1 MIGQVVSHYRILEPL
16 GEGGMGTVYIAED
29 LHLGR
34 RVAIKFPTVTSDKHH
49 FRARFLR
56 EARAVSSLSHP
67 HIAAIYDYGETSDG
81 DPFLVMELVE
91 GVSLSDLMH
100 RGEMSI
106 MRAVELIEA
115 IASALGEAHAHGIV
129 HRDVKPSNVM
139 VNERGVVKVLDFG
152 LAKQFRDEPAHS
164 ADPDAR
170 TLLATRTRSGA
181 VVGTPLYLSPEQA
194 TSAPVDARSDLFALG
209 ALLYECITGRPAFH
223 GASVLEI
230 AAQVIHVMPPPPSTI
245 NERVPEELD
254 TVTMKALAKKPSE
267 RYQSADEMLADL
279 GGVRLSLSE
288 DTLGTQRLYPAP
300 KTAHPSA
307 LTTLNNLLQ
316 RPRFSIARLIIGVAI
331 VLLLLG
337 AVWWMWLRPFVHKPS
352 PEAARWF
359 TTGTNALR
367 DGAYFQASKALEQAV
382 QLDDN
387 YALAHARLA
396 EAWME
401 LDYTDKAKNELLRV
415 NALTSNR
422 ASLAKVD
429 ALYLDGITA
438 TVTRNFPLAI
448 KSYEELLREMPGKPE
463 VYVDLGRAYE
473 NDEQVKKALESYIKA
488 TEMDGQYATAY
499 LRTGILYG
507 RQQQLPNA
515 KAAFDKAEAIYQALG
530 SMEGCAELSFQR
542 GALFVKLGNINEA
555 REQLK
560 RALELSGMTAN
571 LPLQIKTMLQ
581 LSYVFHQGGESD
593 KAQKLAVDAVSLAQ
607 ANGMENLS
615 MRGLV
620 DLGNVYLA
628 RGDRSRGDYD
638 EAEKYFNKALELAR
652 RYKARRNE
660 ARALFSLASLRIQQ
674 NNADEAVQYLEP
686 ALAFYQ
692 QSGFRKETLQALL
705 LLGRAKR
712 QKGDY
717 EAALQAFQQQLQL
730 AEETD
735 DHLQKALTLEG
746 IANVLDR
753 QERYT
758 EALDYFQQSHAIY
771 KSLGIMRG
779 TVITLANQGNLLW
792 QLGRYEEGRA
802 RLNEAT
808 AIANQADAGKPLLT
822 DIRQHMARIALSE
835 RRFSDARAGATQAL
849 ELVGAKSSAAAAQGK
864 ALLCL
869 ALAFSG
875 ARAEGKLLCQEAVEM
890 AGRLGDPA
898 LVSSAQLALAQTEYE
913 TGEFREALAAALAA
927 QATFA
932 RLGQQESEWRAWL
945 LAARAARKVGDD
957 QKAREYA
964 AHIPELLSSLRRKW
978 GAEDYDS
985 YLTRPDVQLLRRLLQ
1000 DEFAISS

>member
-1 MIGQVVSHYRILEPL
+1 
-16 GEGGMGTVYIAED
+16 MGTVYVAED

-34 RVAIKFPTVTSDKHH
+34 RVAIKFPTVTSDKHQ

-67 HIAAIYDYGETSDG
+67 HIGAIFDYGETSDG
-81 DPFLVMELVE
+81 NPFLVMELVE
-91 GVSLSDLMH
+91 GTSLSDLMH
-100 RGEMSI
+100 RGQI
-106 MRAVELIEA
+106 TITRGVEIIEA
-115 IASALGEAHAHGIV
+115 IAAALGEAHAHGIV

-152 LAKQFRDEPAHS
+152 LAKQINEEPARS

-209 ALLYECITGRPAFH
+209 ALLYECITGRPAFA

-230 AAQVIHVMPPPPSTI
+230 AAQVIHVTPPLPSTI
-245 NERVPEELD
+245 NGRVPEELD
-254 TVTMKALAKKPSE
+254 AVTMKALAKKPAE
-267 RYQSADEMLADL
+267 RYQSADEMLEDL
-279 GGVRLSLSE
+279 RRVRLSMTE
-288 DTLGTQRLYPAP
+288 DTLITQRLAP
-300 KTAHPSA
+300 SSQTAHSSA
-307 LTTLNNLLQ
+307 LTTLSNLLQ
-316 RPRFSIARLIIGVAI
+316 QPRFSIARMLAGLAIIM
-331 VLLLLG
+331 LTLG
-337 AVWWMWLRPFVHKPS
+337 AAWWVWFRPVMHKPS

-382 QLDDN
+382 QIDDN

-415 NALTSNR
+415 NALTGNR
-422 ASLAKVD
+422 SSLAKAD

-448 KSYEELLREMPGKPE
+448 KSYEELVRQTPNKPE

-473 NDEQVKKALESYIKA
+473 NDEQSKKALESYVKA
-488 TEMDGQYATAY
+488 TEIDDQYATAY

-507 RQQQLPNA
+507 RQQQLSNA

-530 SMEGCAELSFQR
+530 SMEGRAELLFQR
-542 GALFVKLGNINEA
+542 GALSVKLGHTAEA

-560 RALELSGMTAN
+560 QALELAGMTTN

-581 LSYVFHQGGESD
+581 LSYVFHNAGETD
-593 KAQKLAVDAVSLAQ
+593 QAQKLAADAVSLAQ

-660 ARALFSLASLRIQQ
+660 ARSLFSLASLRIQQ
-674 NNADEAVQYLEP
+674 NNADEALRYLEP
-686 ALAFYQ
+686 ALDFYQ

-735 DHLQKALTLEG
+735 DKLQQALTLEG

-758 EALDYFQQSHAIY
+758 EALNYFQQSNAIY
-771 KSLGIMRG
+771 KSLGMMRG

-792 QLGRYEEGRA
+792 QLGHYDEARA
-802 RLNEAT
+802 KLDEAA
-808 AIANQADAGKPLLT
+808 AIANQSDGGKPLLI
-822 DIRQHMARIALSE
+822 DIYQHTARIALSE
-835 RRFSDARAGATQAL
+835 RRYGEAVKGATQAL
-849 ELVGAKSSAAAAQGK
+849 IQVGVKSSSSAATQAK
-864 ALLCL
+864 SLLCQSQV
-869 ALAFSG
+869 FSG
-875 ARAEGKLLCQEAVEM
+875 ARAEGKLLCREALEM

-898 LVSSAQLALAQTEYE
+898 LVSSAQLALAQTEFE
-913 TGEFREALAAALAA
+913 LGEFSEALTAALTA
-927 QATFA
+927 QETFA
-932 RLGQQESEWRAWL
+932 RLGQQESEWRAWA
-945 LAARAARKVGDD
+945 LAGRAARKSGDEA
-957 QKAREYA
+957 KAREYV
-964 AHIPELLSSLRRKW
+964 AHIPELLSSLQRKW
-978 GAEDYDS
+978 GAESYNS